1 MAGKCLCAWG
11 MARTPKRLALA
22 LHASSRL
29 LAENVEPVYGE
40 TYRQGFIG
48 FTHSTKDPVSR
59 GIAYFTRWSR
69 MSDMHVSHVLVV
81 TGQNECVEALAGKGV
96 VKTPLEKYFS
106 CARTRIFFRKPR
118 KLNAGIGRRI
128 AEAALGQVGTRYD
141 HLLLAAQMLEGSFL
155 RRWILSAFKDS
166 PDRFVGRLMNRDD
179 RWICSELAAYC
190 LDCQPEYA
198 DRGIL
203 AKPHYAINPQE
214 LFEDAE
220 LFAAWNNEKPG
231 GSKKSGKSTASGKA
245 HSRTDSLPPVGTA
258 GHPEPSSA

>member
-1 MAGKCLCAWG
+1 MAKTL
-11 MARTPKRLALA
+11 KRLPLA
-22 LHASSRL
+22 PFASLRL
-29 LAENVEPVYGE
+29 SEECLEPVYGE

-48 FTHSTKDPVSR
+48 FTHATRNPVSR

-81 TGQNECVEALAGKGV
+81 TGENECVEALAGRGV
-96 VKTPLEKYFS
+96 VKVPLEKYFA
-106 CARTRIFFRKPR
+106 CDRTQIFFRKPR

-128 AEAALGQVGTRYD
+128 AGAALAQVGARYD

-203 AKPHYAINPQE
+203 AKPNYAINPQE

-220 LFAAWNNEKPG
+220 LFAAWKNEKPG
-231 GSKKSGKSTASGKA
+231 SKKSAKPALAAKA
-245 HSRTDSLPPVGTA
+245 HPHAMPLPQAA
-258 GHPEPSSA
+258 GDQTSNPSP